1 MKILKLLKF
10 NSLATVVKA
19 YQKTEH
25 LLCPGKRLL
34 AHWTKHAKHASLTG
48 HSTNSGKLDS
58 TFVVPL
64 TEYPGDN
71 TLQRRKRC
79 LGK

>member
-10 NSLATVVKA
+10 NSPAAVVKA

-25 LLCPGKRLL
+25 LLCPGKHLL
-34 AHWTKHAKHASLTG
+34 AHWTKHASLTG

-64 TEYPGDN
+64 TKYPGDN
-71 TLQRRKRC
+71 TL
-79 LGK
+79 